1 MLKTIYIVG
10 LDEEIDLEEDGRRW
24 FDWIGFWL
32 DLLFIGFG
40 F

>member
-24 FDWIGFWL
+24 FYWIGFWL
-32 DLLFIGFG
+32 VLLFIGFG